1 MTPIRLLVSDVDGT
15 LVQPDKSLAPSTVA
29 AAARVQ
35 AAGMALAIV
44 SARPPRGM
52 TWIAETLGLKA
63 PLAGFNGGTLL
74 APDGTVIS
82 QQVVP
87 EDAVRLGLDLFA
99 RRGVDAWLFT
109 ADEWLL
115 TNPEGPRIDLERHT
129 VRFNE
134 RVVPDLHPYAGQAGK
149 IVGVSDDF
157 AKLAAVEH
165 ELQELLGG
173 AATAHRSQQ
182 YYLDVTHPDANK
194 GNAVR
199 ALAATLGFDLQEVA
213 VIGDMENDVPMFG
226 VAGYAVAMGNAT
238 PAVQAKAAAVTGRN
252 DADGWADAVD
262 KLILPR
268 GRIPGAAKGAAA

>member
-29 AAARVQ
+29 AAARLQ
-35 AAGMALAIV
+35 AGGVALAIV

-52 TWIAETLGLKA
+52 RWIAEALHLTA

-74 APDGTVIS
+74 APDGSVLRQQTV
-82 QQVVP
+82 P
-87 EDAVRLGLDLFA
+87 ATAVRLALDLFV

-115 TNPEGPRIDLERHT
+115 TNPAGPRIELERHT
-129 VRFNE
+129 VRFDE
-134 RVVPDLHPYAGQAGK
+134 RVVPDLEPYADQAGK
-149 IVGVSDDF
+149 VVGVSDNY
-157 AKLAAVEH
+157 AKLAAVEA
-165 ELQELLGG
+165 ELQGVLAG
-173 AATAHRSQQ
+173 AAAAHRSQQ

-199 ALAATLGFDLQEVA
+199 ALAAQLGLALDEVA
-213 VIGDMENDVPMFG
+213 VIGDMENDVPMFD

-238 PAVQAKAAAVTGRN
+238 PAVQARAAAVTSAN
-252 DADGWADAVD
+252 DGDGWAQAVD
-262 KLILPR
+262 ALILPR
-268 GRIPGAAKGAAA
+268 ARLGGAA

>member
-15 LVQPDKSLAPSTVA
+15 LVQPDKSLAPSTIA

-35 AAGMALAIV
+35 AAGIQLAIV

-52 TWIAETLGLKA
+52 RPIAEALKLTT

-74 APDGTVIS
+74 GPDGAVIRAQTVP
-82 QQVVP
+82 V
-87 EDAVRLGLDLFA
+87 DAVRTALDLFA

-115 TNPEGPRIDLERHT
+115 TNTMGPRIDLERRT

-134 RVVPDLHPYAGQAGK
+134 RVVPDLTEYVAQAGK
-149 IVGVSDDF
+149 IVGVSDDY
-157 AKLAAVEH
+157 AKLAAVEA
-165 ELQELLGG
+165 ELQGILHG
-173 AATAHRSQQ
+173 AAAAHRSQQ

-199 ALAATLGFDLQEVA
+199 ELAEVLGVPMDQVA
-213 VIGDMENDVPMFG
+213 VMGDMENDVPMFA

-238 PAVQAKAAAVTGRN
+238 PAVQAKASAVTAAN
-252 DADGWADAVD
+252 DRDGWAQAVD
-262 KLILPR
+262 TLILPR
-268 GRIPGAAKGAAA
+268 AAMGSAA

>member
-1 MTPIRLLVSDVDGT
+1 MTTIRLLVSDVDGT
-15 LVQPDKSLAPSTVA
+15 LVHTDKSLAPSTVA

-35 AAGMALAIV
+35 AAGITLAIV

-52 TWIAETLGLKA
+52 TWIAETLKLTA

-74 APDGTVIS
+74 GPDGAVIS

-87 EDAVRLGLDLFA
+87 AAAIHTALDLFA

-115 TNPEGPRIDLERHT
+115 TNTKGPRIDLERRT
-129 VRFNE
+129 VRFDE
-134 RVVPDLHPYAGQAGK
+134 RVVPDLAPYADQAGK
-149 IVGVSDDF
+149 IVGVSDDY

-165 ELQELLGG
+165 ELQGLLNG

-199 ALAATLGFDLQEVA
+199 ALAAHLGVDLADVA
-213 VIGDMENDVPMFG
+213 VIGDMENDVPMFK
-226 VAGYAVAMGNAT
+226 VAGFAIAMGNAT
-238 PAVQAKAAAVTGRN
+238 PAVQAQAAAVTGAN
-252 DADGWADAVD
+252 DGDGWAQAVD
-262 KLILPR
+262 TIILPR
-268 GRIPGAAKGAAA
+268 AAA

>member
-1 MTPIRLLVSDVDGT
+1 MTAIRLLVSDVDGT
-15 LVQPDKSLAPSTVA
+15 LVQPDKSLTSSTAA

-35 AAGMALAIV
+35 ASGMALAIV

-52 TWIAETLGLKA
+52 SWIADTLRLTA

-74 APDGTVIS
+74 SPDGTVIK

-87 EDAVRLGLDLFA
+87 EDAVRLALDLFA

-115 TNPEGPRIDLERHT
+115 TNPQGPRIDLERRT

-134 RVVPDLHPYAGQAGK
+134 RVVPNLRPYAGQAGK
-149 IVGVSDDF
+149 IVGVSDDYP
-157 AKLAAVEH
+157 KLAAVEH
-165 ELQELLGG
+165 ELQSLLAGT
-173 AATAHRSQQ
+173 AAAHRSQQ

-199 ALAATLGFDLQEVA
+199 ALAAHLGFSLQEVA
-213 VIGDMENDVPMFG
+213 VIGDMENDVPMFE
-226 VAGYAVAMGNAT
+226 VAGFAVAMGNAT

-252 DADGWADAVD
+252 DGDGWAEAVD

-268 GRIPGAAKGAAA
+268 SASKGAAA

>member
-1 MTPIRLLVSDVDGT
+1 MTRIRLLVSDVDGT
-15 LVQPDKSLAPSTVA
+15 LVQPDKSLAPSTAA

-52 TWIAETLGLKA
+52 LWIADALHLRA

-74 APDGTVIS
+74 APDGSVIS
-82 QQVVP
+82 QQTVP
-87 EDAVRLGLDLFA
+87 APAVRTALDLFA

-115 TNPEGPRIDLERHT
+115 TNPAGPRIELERHT
-129 VRFNE
+129 VRFDE
-134 RVVPDLHPYAGQAGK
+134 RVVPDFGPYMTQAGK
-149 IVGVSDDF
+149 LVGVSDDH
-157 AKLAAVEH
+157 ALLASVEA
-165 ELQELLGG
+165 ELQGLLGG
-173 AATAHRSQQ
+173 TATAHRSQS

-199 ALAATLGFDLQEVA
+199 ALAAHMGLTLEEVA
-213 VIGDMENDVPMFG
+213 VIGDMENDVPMFD

-238 PAVQAKAAAVTGRN
+238 PAVQARAAAVTGAN
-252 DADGWADAVD
+252 DGDGWAQAVD
-262 KLILPR
+262 MLILPR
-268 GRIPGAAKGAAA
+268 GAA